1 MPLSWK
7 TSEIIPVPKKKNIS
21 ELNDLR
27 PIALT
32 SVLMKCLEKLIKS
45 LMKPYISK
53 YEDPLQFAYQEGKS
67 VDDAILTFTN
77 SIYKHLETPGAYAR
91 VLFVDFSSAFN
102 TILPHLLVSKLID
115 MKCNSFLISWILDFL
130 TKRPQYV
137 RLRNENVDIFSSILF
152 TSTGAPQ
159 GCVLSPILFTIYTSE
174 CRSAF
179 LKVPIIKFADDTLV
193 LGLISSQT
201 DLIDYYSTIINFDKW
216 CDFHNR

>member
-1 MPLSWK
+1 
-7 TSEIIPVPKKKNIS
+7 
-21 ELNDLR
+21 
-27 PIALT
+27 
-32 SVLMKCLEKLIKS
+32 
-45 LMKPYISK
+45 
-53 YEDPLQFAYQEGKS
+53 
-67 VDDAILTFTN
+67 
-77 SIYKHLETPGAYAR
+77 
-91 VLFVDFSSAFN
+91 
-102 TILPHLLVSKLID
+102 

-201 DLIDYYSTIINFDKW
+201 DLINYYSTIINFDKW
-216 CDFHNR
+216 CDFHNLSLNLTKTKEMIIDFRTKENHHDPVVIKNVSISRTDLYKYLGIMIDEKLNWHEQCAYMSSQEITKDYISYGNYLNLILIKQLYHSSTNQQWSP